1 MSSLSEQR
9 CNFKSKGEHK
19 PNYIR
24 SISQNQHLLEWY
36 LTMNKYTVMK
46 GTSLNSEHTVN
57 VSCFATRSK
66 ATENVNLIPQR
77 IDDDNKMKIISQRI
91 DDEDDDDLDKF
102 NAASKGKL
110 Y

>member
-1 MSSLSEQR
+1 M
-9 CNFKSKGEHK
+9 
-19 PNYIR
+19 
-24 SISQNQHLLEWY
+24 
-36 LTMNKYTVMK
+36 
-46 GTSLNSEHTVN
+46 N

>member
-1 MSSLSEQR
+1 
-9 CNFKSKGEHK
+9 
-19 PNYIR
+19 
-24 SISQNQHLLEWY
+24 
-36 LTMNKYTVMK
+36 MK
-46 GTSLNSEHTVN
+46 GTRLNSEHAVN

-77 IDDDNKMKIISQRI
+77 IDDDIKMKIISQRI